1 MADDSIDE
9 PELAQP
15 GLDRLFAT
23 LTTVPSAAELGG
35 EAAALEMFRAS
46 RRAAGPGAGGVG
58 TLAAVPG
65 GAAVPSR
72 RARRPAV
79 SSRVLAAAA
88 AVVLIGGFAAA
99 AYSAALP
106 SPVQHVAYHVLG
118 FIGVPDSGGSQ
129 SAPPRHV
136 GGSGG
141 PPPVSPAASPR
152 ATAPGTGQ
160 ATSPGTGRAT
170 GSPSPGHSGS
180 PSPGHSASPSPG
192 QSTTPPPVPILSVG
206 VALPKIGAGGSEQ
219 ITGTATGAGGPLAG
233 VLLRFQRHAVGHP
246 GWHLAGTARTGQD
259 GQASLTVTGL
269 LVNTYFRVAGPQGAR
284 STAVRVKV
292 IPPVTLS
299 AVTGVHDHRARL
311 TASCPDAAAGNI
323 LLLQKLMQGIWQTV
337 RTGRLGAGRKKV
349 FVVDRASAAH
359 RFRVVLLATVRHA
372 RSVSSPVIVPRAA
385 A

>member
-1 MADDSIDE
+1 MADDSMDE

-23 LTTVPSAAELGG
+23 LTAAPAAAELAG
-35 EAAALEMFRAS
+35 ESAALEMFRAS
-46 RRAAGPGAGGVG
+46 RRAAGGGVG

-65 GAAVPSR
+65 GTVPPSP
-72 RARRPAV
+72 RARRLAV
-79 SSRVLAAAA
+79 SGRVLAAAA

-118 FIGVPDSGGSQ
+118 FIGVPNSGGSQ
-129 SAPPRHV
+129 SAPPRHS
-136 GGSGG
+136 GGSGVL
-141 PPPVSPAASPR
+141 PRASSSISPR

-180 PSPGHSASPSPG
+180 PAPGHSASPSPSPG
-192 QSTTPPPVPILSVG
+192 QSTPPPAPSLSVAL
-206 VALPKIGAGGSEQ
+206 ALPKIGAGGSEQ

-299 AVTGVHDHRARL
+299 AVTGAHGHRARL
-311 TASCPDAAAGNI
+311 TASCPDASAGNI

-337 RTGRLGAGRKKV
+337 RTGRLGAGLKKV

-372 RSVSSPVIVPRAA
+372 RSVSIPVIVPRATT
-385 A
+385 

>member
-1 MADDSIDE
+1 MADDSMNE

-23 LTTVPSAAELGG
+23 LTTAPSAAELSG

-46 RRAAGPGAGGVG
+46 RRAAGGAA

-65 GAAVPSR
+65 GTTAPPGP
-72 RARRPAV
+72 RARRLAV
-79 SSRVLAAAA
+79 SRRVLAAVA

-118 FIGVPDSGGSQ
+118 FIGVPDSGGGP
-129 SAPPRHV
+129 SAPPRHP

-141 PPPVSPAASPR
+141 VPPVSSPASAP
-152 ATAPGTGQ
+152 ATAPATGQ
-160 ATSPGTGRAT
+160 ATSPTAGHPT

-180 PSPGHSASPSPG
+180 PSPGRSASPSPG
-192 QSTTPPPVPILSVG
+192 QSTTPPPVPSLSVT

-219 ITGTATGAGGPLAG
+219 ITGTATSAGGALAG

-246 GWHLAGTARTGQD
+246 GWHLAGTATTGQD

-269 LVNTYFRVAGPQGAR
+269 LVNTYFRVAGPGGAR

-299 AVTGVHDHRARL
+299 MATGAHAHRARL

-337 RTGRLGAGRKKV
+337 RTGRLGVGDNKV
-349 FVVDRASAAH
+349 FVVDRVSVSH

-372 RSVSSPVIVPRAA
+372 RSVSNPVVVPRRAA
-385 A
+385 

>member
-1 MADDSIDE
+1 MADDSMNE

-23 LTTVPSAAELGG
+23 LTTAPSAAELSG

-46 RRAAGPGAGGVG
+46 RRAAGGAA

-65 GAAVPSR
+65 GTTALPGS
-72 RARRPAV
+72 RARRLAV
-79 SSRVLAAAA
+79 SRRVLAAAA

-118 FIGVPDSGGSQ
+118 FIGVPDSGGGQ
-129 SAPPRHV
+129 PAPPRHP
-136 GGSGG
+136 GGSGL
-141 PPPVSPAASPR
+141 PPASSAVSPP
-152 ATAPGTGQ
+152 ATAPATGQ
-160 ATSPGTGRAT
+160 ATSPTAGHPT

-192 QSTTPPPVPILSVG
+192 QSTTPTPTPVPSLSVT
-206 VALPKIGAGGSEQ
+206 VALPKVAAGGSEQ
-219 ITGTATGAGGPLAG
+219 LTGTATSAGGALAG

-246 GWHLAGTARTGQD
+246 GWHLAGTATTGQD

-269 LVNTYFRVAGPQGAR
+269 LVNTYFRVAGPGGAR

-299 AVTGVHDHRARL
+299 MATGAHAHRARL
-311 TASCPDAAAGNI
+311 TVSCPDAAAGNI
-323 LLLQKLMQGIWQTV
+323 LLLQKLMQGIWQTL
-337 RTGRLGAGRKKV
+337 RTGRLGAGDSKV
-349 FVVDRASAAH
+349 FVVDRVSASH

-372 RSVSSPVIVPRAA
+372 RSVSNPVVVPRRTA
-385 A
+385 

>member
-1 MADDSIDE
+1 MADDSMDE

-23 LTTVPSAAELGG
+23 LTTAPSAAELSG
-35 EAAALEMFRAS
+35 EAAALEMFRAG
-46 RRAAGPGAGGVG
+46 RRAAGGAA

-65 GAAVPSR
+65 GTTAPPSQ
-72 RARRPAV
+72 RARRLAV
-79 SSRVLAAAA
+79 SRRVLAAAA

-106 SPVQHVAYHVLG
+106 SPVQQVAYHVLG
-118 FIGVPDSGGSQ
+118 FIGVPDSGGGQ
-129 SAPPRHV
+129 SAPPRHP
-136 GGSGG
+136 GG
-141 PPPVSPAASPR
+141 PGGLPPASSAVSPS
-152 ATAPGTGQ
+152 ATAPATGQ
-160 ATSPGTGRAT
+160 ATSPSASHPT

-180 PSPGHSASPSPG
+180 PSPGQSGSPSPG
-192 QSTTPPPVPILSVG
+192 QSTTPPPVPSLSVT

-219 ITGTATGAGGPLAG
+219 VTGTATSAGGTLAG

-246 GWHLAGTARTGQD
+246 GWHLAGTATTGQD

-269 LVNTYFRVAGPQGAR
+269 LVNTYFRVAGPGGAR

-299 AVTGVHDHRARL
+299 MTTGAHALRAQL

-337 RTGRLGAGRKKV
+337 RTGRLGAGDNKV
-349 FVVDRASAAH
+349 FVVDRVSANH

-372 RSVSSPVIVPRAA
+372 RSVSNPVVVPRRTA
-385 A
+385 